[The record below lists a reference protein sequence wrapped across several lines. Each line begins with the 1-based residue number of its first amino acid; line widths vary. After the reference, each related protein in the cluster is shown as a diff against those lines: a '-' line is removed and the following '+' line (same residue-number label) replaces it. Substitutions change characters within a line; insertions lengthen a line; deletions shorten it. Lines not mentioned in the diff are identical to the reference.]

1 MSKHITKTEMKSYV
15 DRWDAVNKKE
25 IELLQKT
32 PFAMKFF
39 QFLSLTASMHLFG
52 VYVSKTKENKIAY
65 QRWQVIRRKMKC
77 D

>member
-1 MSKHITKTEMKSYV
+1 MSKHLTKTEMKSYM

-32 PFAMKFF
+32 PFATKLL

-52 VYVSKTKENKIAY
+52 VYALKTKENKIAC